1 MRWTRVKR
9 ASTQKFDGTETR
21 EEESKQRQEDDNFSF
36 LLPHFADGFMGMF
49 SEK

>member
-1 MRWTRVKR
+1 MDT
-9 ASTQKFDGTETR
+9 SGGLQPNSLMEQKTR